1 MDQNESFRE
10 LESVM
15 MEIKIGTERI
25 SSKLEQLSDTIEKLE
40 SSISRIDNALSSQE
54 KRLIILEQSVP
65 RNLLEDIALI
75 KNAQANQNKILWLVG
90 GAAISGWLKTI
101 FNMLSQ

>member
-65 RNLLEDIALI
+65 KNLLEDLALI
-75 KNAQANQNKILWLVG
+75 KNAQTNQNKILWLVG

-101 FNMLSQ
+101 FNMITQ